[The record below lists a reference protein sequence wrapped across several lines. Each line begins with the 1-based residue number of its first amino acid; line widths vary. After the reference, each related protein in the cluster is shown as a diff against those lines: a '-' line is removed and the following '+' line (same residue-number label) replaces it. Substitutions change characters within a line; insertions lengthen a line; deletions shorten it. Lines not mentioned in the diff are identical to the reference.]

1 MKKGSKV
8 VLVIILV
15 LLIASSAIGITFGA
29 MSMKEIKNLK
39 SQVEKQN
46 KDSNEENEDNEN
58 VLIGGGYQI
67 LSTKNISDAY
77 ISGDSSKLNEE
88 DKKTLEL
95 ASDVL
100 KEIITEDMSAY
111 DKEKAIYEWI
121 CKNIK
126 HYESGTVAIPEAS
139 RAVDRP
145 IGVLQLKQAVC
156 VGYATTFRLLT
167 NMLNIDCMIMHDTG
181 NSHSWDIVRLDDNC
195 WYIVDCYMDAENLS
209 PLYSNFNM
217 DSTQAN
223 ESHDWKNGLFPE
235 ANGTEYNYMLKN
247 LKRAENPIDVLKLVK
262 EYRENGTQLAYIEV
276 PCDAQDVNL
285 HTMAYIVD
293 GVYSRESME
302 NDYVELNL
310 VNRDNKLIVVYKYS
324 IYDDNSDD
332 DDDDAP
338 DIDNNIDYEK
348 IDRLLDDMFGSVKD
362 YNDYDNMSS
371 GEEGSY

>member
-15 LLIASSAIGITFGA
+15 LLIASSAIGITFGV

-46 KDSNEENEDNEN
+46 KDNNEENVDTEN
-58 VLIGGGYQI
+58 VLIGGEYQI

-95 ASDVL
+95 ASNVL

-126 HYESGTVAIPEAS
+126 HDSNGTVAVPTAS
-139 RAVDRP
+139 QSVDRP
-145 IGVLQLKQAVC
+145 IGVLQSKNAVC
-156 VGYATTFRLLT
+156 VGYATTFRLLV
-167 NMLNIDCMIMHDTG
+167 NMANIDCMIMHDTG
-181 NSHSWDIVRLDDNC
+181 ESHSWNIVRLDDNC

-223 ESHDWKNGLFPE
+223 EGHDWQNGLFPE

-247 LKRAENPIDVLKLVK
+247 LKKAEDPIAVLKLIK
-262 EYRENGTQLAYIEV
+262 EYRKNGTQLAYIEV
-276 PCDAQDVNL
+276 PNDAQSVNL
-285 HTMAYIVD
+285 QTLSYIVE
-293 GVYSRESME
+293 GIYSREGME
-302 NDYVELNL
+302 DDYVELNII
-310 VNRDNKLIVVYKYS
+310 NRDDKIIVAYKHTEL
-324 IYDDNSDD
+324 DDNSDD
-332 DDDDAP
+332 DDP
-338 DIDNNIDYEK
+338 DIYDNIDYEK
-348 IDRLLDDMFGSVKD
+348 IDKLLDDIFGSV
-362 YNDYDNMSS
+362 NDNDNTFFN
-371 GEEGSY
+371 GVG

>member
-15 LLIASSAIGITFGA
+15 LLIASSTIGITFGV

-39 SQVEKQN
+39 SQVERQN
-46 KDSNEENEDNEN
+46 KDTDEENVDNEN

-95 ASDVL
+95 ASNVL

-126 HYESGTVAIPEAS
+126 HDSNGTVAVPDAS
-139 RAVDRP
+139 KSVDRP
-145 IGVLQLKQAVC
+145 IGVLQSKNAVC
-156 VGYATTFRLLT
+156 VGYATTFRLLV
-167 NMLNIDCMIMHDTG
+167 NMANIDCMIMHDTG
-181 NSHSWDIVRLDDNC
+181 KSHSWNLIRLDDNC
-195 WYIVDCYMDAENLS
+195 WYIVDCYMDAENLN

-217 DSTQAN
+217 DSEQAN
-223 ESHDWKNGLFPE
+223 GGHDWQKGLFPE

-247 LKRAENPIDVLKLVK
+247 LKKAEDPIAVLKLIK
-262 EYRENGTQLAYIEV
+262 EYRKNGTQLAYVEV
-276 PCDAQDVNL
+276 SNDAQGINAQML
-285 HTMAYIVD
+285 SYIVE
-293 GVYSRESME
+293 GVYSREGKE
-302 NDYVELNL
+302 DDYVELNII
-310 VNRDNKLIVVYKYS
+310 NRDDKIIVTYKYTVIENNS
-324 IYDDNSDD
+324 GNNDD
-332 DDDDAP
+332 P
-338 DIDNNIDYEK
+338 DIDDNIDYEK
-348 IDRLLDDMFGSVKD
+348 IDNLLDDIFGNT
-362 YNDYDNMSS
+362 NDNDSTFLN
-371 GEEGSY
+371 GVG